1 MSWNERQIMNRRF
14 QSSMNQEDAFITGY
28 FFVWFEVPEKIVDVY
43 NTLFGQ
49 QSMQFS
55 PPNVDPSAEDMGK
68 MLSALTSG
76 VPSIPDTTLA
86 KASNVG
92 MGGPKWGTATN
103 LDHPTNV
110 SFKFIELA
118 GIPVCKTIM
127 SWFTLIRD
135 PNSGV
140 CLLLDKDCTKRNW
153 IGRSILAY
161 VKPDGVTVEMA
172 TRFEGIH
179 PLKYPSDL
187 FTSDVAT
194 VEPLQPEIDFH
205 VDSIWSDTKAFE
217 EAREI
222 VKKFNQNKPFAES
235 GKATVIKDEENYKG
249 K

>member
-1 MSWNERQIMNRRF
+1 
-14 QSSMNQEDAFITGY
+14 MNQEDAFITGY
-28 FFVWFEVPEKIVDVY
+28 FFVWFEIPSAAAEIY
-43 NTLFGQ
+43 NTLFGTY
-49 QSMQFS
+49 SGS
-55 PPNVDPSAEDMGK
+55 DGSEKPVESTAEDLGR

-110 SFKFIELA
+110 SFKFIELS

-140 CLLLDKDCTKRNW
+140 CLLVNDKCTKRNW
-153 IGRSILAY
+153 IGRAILAY

-217 EAREI
+217 EAVEV
-222 VKKFNQNKPFAES
+222 VKKFNQNKPYSES
-235 GKATVIKDEENYKG
+235 GQPTIISDQENYTG